1 VLAQQ
6 LVHLILGRILVAQE
20 LQDHRGLV
28 QLADPAVEDRI
39 LTPVDLL
46 QLHKP
51 LDGEHS
57 DLAPV

>member
-39 LTPVDLL
+39 LTPVDLP

-51 LDGEHS
+51 LDGEHP
-57 DLAPV
+57 DLALD